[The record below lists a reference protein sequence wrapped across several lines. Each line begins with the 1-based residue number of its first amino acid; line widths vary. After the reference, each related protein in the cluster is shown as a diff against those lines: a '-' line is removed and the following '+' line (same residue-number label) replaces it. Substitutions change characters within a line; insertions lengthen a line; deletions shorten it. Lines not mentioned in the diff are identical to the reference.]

1 MLNLMTI
8 IGARPQF
15 IKAAAISNL
24 VKYEY
29 NSKIKETIV
38 HTGQH
43 YDTNMSDVFF
53 NDLELPKPKYN
64 LDISGGSH
72 GVMTSR
78 MLEAIEAVL
87 IKDKPDCVLVYG
99 DTNSTLAGAL
109 AAVKLQIP
117 IAHVEA
123 GLRSFNMNMPE
134 EINRV
139 LVDRISNLLFCPT
152 DTAFNNL
159 NNEGIKNSVSIVGD
173 VMYDI
178 ALLYAEKAKKKSMI
192 LSQLSLEPQN
202 FILVTCHRAENTDNP
217 NRLEEILRGIFDVSK
232 ILPIVFPL
240 HPRTKKQIENF
251 GLGHFFKKITTIEPL
266 PFLDMIALEQTAKII
281 ITDSGGVQKESFFYK
296 VPCITIRDETEWIET
311 VQSGWNTLV
320 GANAHRIKES
330 VDKIL
335 NNKSSKDYFHF
346 YGDGKAAEKILNI
359 ISNYSNGESI
369 KPPILSLMREE

>member
-1 MLNLMTI
+1 
-8 IGARPQF
+8 
-15 IKAAAISNL
+15 
-24 VKYEY
+24 
-29 NSKIKETIV
+29 
-38 HTGQH
+38 
-43 YDTNMSDVFF
+43 MSDVFF

-320 GANAHRIKES
+320 GANSRRITES

-346 YGDGKAAEKILNI
+346 YGDGKAAEKILKI
-359 ISNYSNGESI
+359 ISNYSNG
-369 KPPILSLMREE
+369 K